1 VDVSSADPRSPPAS
15 VGSSASLEEDGPP
28 ESLVELEDIP
38 DRALDERDR
47 EEELASEL

>member
-1 VDVSSADPRSPPAS
+1 
-15 VGSSASLEEDGPP
+15 
-28 ESLVELEDIP
+28 VELEDIP